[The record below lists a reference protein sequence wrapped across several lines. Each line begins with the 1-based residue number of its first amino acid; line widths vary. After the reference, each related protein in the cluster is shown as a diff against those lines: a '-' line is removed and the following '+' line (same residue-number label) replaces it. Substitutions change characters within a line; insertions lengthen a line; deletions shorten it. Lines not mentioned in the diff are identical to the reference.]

1 MSGNVGG
8 TVVGAQLWVE
18 YAFSVQEENMKDG
31 TQKKQQ
37 LVDEQISVEPRLPR
51 RSFLAK
57 TGAMLLGAAAVV
69 SATRAAALT
78 AGLQQAGTEP
88 KKETDPDAKKETDPD
103 SKKDTGKKT
112 TTKTTSKAK
121 ASDPDAAPKSG
132 KKKSAAAKDTK
143 KTSGE
148 SDPDKPKQP
157 PY

>member
-1 MSGNVGG
+1 MSSNGG
-8 TVVGAQLWVE
+8 STVVGAQLWVE
-18 YAFSVQEENMKDG
+18 HALSVQEENMKDG
-31 TQKKQQ
+31 TEKKQQ

-51 RSFLAK
+51 RSFLTK

-69 SATRAAALT
+69 SATRAGAL

-103 SKKDTGKKT
+103 SKKETPKKT
-112 TTKTTSKAK
+112 TTTAKAK
-121 ASDPDAAPKSG
+121 ASDPDSADKNA
-132 KKKSAAAKDTK
+132 KKKTTAAKDKK